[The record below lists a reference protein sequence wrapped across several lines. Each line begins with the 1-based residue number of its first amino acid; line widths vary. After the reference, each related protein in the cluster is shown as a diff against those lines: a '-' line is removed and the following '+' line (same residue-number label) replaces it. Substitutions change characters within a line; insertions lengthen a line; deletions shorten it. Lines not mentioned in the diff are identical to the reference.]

1 MISALIFLTSIPQK
15 TSTLSLDLIGEVKF
29 DAVDEMSGI
38 VKSRRFKNTYWVH
51 NDSGDS
57 ARFFAIRRNGDPIQ
71 PATKMAYSG
80 ILVPDATNIDWE
92 DITIDGDTLYLCD
105 VGNNLNMRRDLT
117 IYSVKEPNPE
127 KERNAPLLARIPI
140 SFPDQTEFPPSK
152 LWNFDCEAVAAHR
165 GKLYF
170 VTKWRASAR
179 EPGNGASI
187 YVLDK
192 PRKDGESNIVKKLD
206 TNANLGGWV
215 TGADI
220 SPDGKR
226 IALLVQAPK
235 AGVWIF
241 DMTKGPRILS
251 HPLGYVSFAKARQC
265 EAICWDSPTRLIV
278 TNEQRE
284 IFEVDAPSNYPQ
296 GKKSSK

>member
-1 MISALIFLTSIPQK
+1 MISTLVLLASIPQK
-15 TSTLSLDLIGEVKF
+15 SNSLPLTPIGKVKF
-29 DAVDEMSGI
+29 EAVDEMSGI
-38 VKSRRFKNTYWVH
+38 VKSRRFNDTYWVH

-57 ARFFAIRRNGDPIQ
+57 ARFFAIHRNGDPIQ
-71 PATKMAYSG
+71 PATKMAYNG
-80 ILVPDATNIDWE
+80 IVVEGATNIDWE

-117 IYSVKEPNPE
+117 VYAVKEPNPE
-127 KERNAPLLARIPI
+127 KVRSVPVISRIPI
-140 SFPDQTEFPPSK
+140 AFPDQTEFPPAK
-152 LWNFDCEAVAAHR
+152 LWNFDCEAVAAHK

-170 VTKWRASAR
+170 VTKWRVSAR

-192 PRKDGESNIVKKLD
+192 PRKDGEANVLKKLD

-220 SPDGKR
+220 SPDGKK
-226 IALLVQAPK
+226 IAVLVQAPK

-241 DMTKGPRILS
+241 DMTKGSKILS
-251 HPLGYVSFAKARQC
+251 HPLGYLSFTGAKQC
-265 EAICWDSPTRLIV
+265 EAICWDSPTKLIV
-278 TNEQRE
+278 TNEQRD
-284 IFEVDAPSNYPQ
+284 IFEVPVPSNYP
-296 GKKSSK
+296 KAN